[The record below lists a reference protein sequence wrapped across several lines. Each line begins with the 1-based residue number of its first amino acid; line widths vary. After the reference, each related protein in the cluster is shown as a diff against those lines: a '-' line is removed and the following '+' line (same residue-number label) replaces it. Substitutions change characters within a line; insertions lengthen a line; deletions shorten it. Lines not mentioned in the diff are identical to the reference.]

1 MKIDYQE
8 PSKDL
13 LMRIDIH
20 EKYGSANIDAWTN
33 ELLNPQAGMNIL
45 DVGCG
50 AGKLCFLFNDY
61 VKGGAKITGGD
72 FSEEL
77 LDKAREKNKNAG
89 ANIDFQFLDFNQ
101 PFKFADNTFD
111 LCTSA
116 FAIYYASDLD
126 FTFGEAHRVLRSP
139 DAVSGKP
146 GGRLFVSGPLPENK
160 QMFYDIIKEA
170 THQPIPPMPG
180 SSRFKGDI
188 FNTISK
194 IFAKTE
200 LHKFENHLTFPEVA
214 PFIDYVHASLGE
226 DRKLWTSMFNGK
238 DEYEALIGKITEV
251 ATRWFER
258 DGKLVMTKV
267 VGGILATK

>member
-1 MKIDYQE
+1 MQINYQE
-8 PSKDL
+8 TSKDL
-13 LMRIDIH
+13 LTRIDIH
-20 EKYGSANIDAWTN
+20 EKYGSANIDVWTN
-33 ELLNPQAGMNIL
+33 DLLKPQAGMNIL

-50 AGKLCFLFNDY
+50 AGKQCFLFNEY
-61 VKGGAKITGGD
+61 ARGGAKITGGD

-77 LDKAREKNKNAG
+77 LGKAREKNQKIG
-89 ANIDFQFLDFNQ
+89 ANIDFQFLDFNK
-101 PFKFADNTFD
+101 PFNFADNTFD

-116 FAIYYASDLD
+116 FAIYYASDLA
-126 FTFGEAHRVLRSP
+126 FTFGEAHRVL
-139 DAVSGKP
+139 KP

-170 THQPIPPMPG
+170 TDKTIPPMPG

-188 FNTISK
+188 FNTIDGL
-194 IFAKTE
+194 FAKTE
-200 LHKFENHLTFPEVA
+200 LHKFENHLTFPEVT
-214 PFIDYVHASLGE
+214 PFIEYVRASLSE

-238 DEYEALIGKITEV
+238 DEYEALIAKITDV

>member
-1 MKIDYQE
+1 MQINYQE
-8 PSKDL
+8 TSKDL
-13 LMRIDIH
+13 LTRIDIH
-20 EKYGSANIDAWTN
+20 ERYGSANIDVWTN
-33 ELLNPQAGMNIL
+33 DLLKPQAGMNIL

-50 AGKLCFLFNDY
+50 AGKQCFLFNEY
-61 VKGGAKITGGD
+61 TRGGAKITGGD

-77 LDKAREKNKNAG
+77 LGKAREKNQKIG
-89 ANIDFQFLDFNQ
+89 ADIDFQFLDFNK
-101 PFKFADNTFD
+101 PFNFADNTFD

-116 FAIYYASDLD
+116 FAIYYASDLA
-126 FTFGEAHRVLRSP
+126 FTFGEAHRVL
-139 DAVSGKP
+139 KP

-170 THQPIPPMPG
+170 TDKTIPPMPG

-188 FNTISK
+188 FNTIDRL
-194 IFAKTE
+194 FARTE
-200 LHKFENHLTFPEVA
+200 LHKFENHLTFPAVA
-214 PFIDYVHASLGE
+214 PFIEYVRASLSE

-238 DEYEALIGKITEV
+238 DEYEALIGKIQAV
-251 ATRWFER
+251 AQKWFDR

>member
-1 MKIDYQE
+1 MQINYQE
-8 PSKDL
+8 TSKDL
-13 LMRIDIH
+13 LTRIDIH
-20 EKYGSANIDAWTN
+20 ERYGSANIDVWTN
-33 ELLNPQAGMNIL
+33 DLLKPQAGMNIL

-50 AGKLCFLFNDY
+50 AGKQCFLFNEY
-61 VKGGAKITGGD
+61 TRGGAKITGGD

-77 LDKAREKNKNAG
+77 LGKAREKNQKIG
-89 ANIDFQFLDFNQ
+89 ADIDFQFLDFNK
-101 PFKFADNTFD
+101 PFNFADNTFD

-116 FAIYYASDLD
+116 FAIYYASDLA
-126 FTFGEAHRVLRSP
+126 FTFGEAHRVL
-139 DAVSGKP
+139 KP

-170 THQPIPPMPG
+170 TDKTIPPMPG

-188 FNTISK
+188 FNTIDRL
-194 IFAKTE
+194 FAKTE
-200 LHKFENHLTFPEVA
+200 LHKFENHLTFPAVA
-214 PFIDYVHASLGE
+214 PFIEYVRASLSE

-238 DEYEALIGKITEV
+238 DEYEALIGKIQAV
-251 ATRWFER
+251 AQKWFDR